1 MIEAMILRTGL
12 SRENQSSGAMASFQA
27 CWEGWALGQSVPRKD
42 WTYIQ
47 KGAVIE
53 FPSFG
58 LNHSSAGFA
67 LRDALMPPRRR
78 LPSRRRTLEPSVGR
92 VGRRGVGRTA
102 AARMSSISR
111 V

>member
-78 LPSRRRTLEPSVGR
+78 LPRGGAPWSRALAGSVGAASVAR
-92 VGRRGVGRTA
+92 PRRG
-102 AARMSSISR
+102 
-111 V
+111 